1 LRNGKHGSGINT
13 QVDRGIMAR
22 RFLHQTG
29 RSWRFVEHQGCGVGA
44 LVTAAVVA
52 ILVSFIC
59 SCSGKNTGGG
69 NGNAAPLALAPAA
82 PVKVAQASIKT
93 VPLEVRVIGNVE
105 AYSTVTVRAQI
116 DGQLERVYF
125 TEGQNANAGDLL
137 FTIDSRPYQARLQQA
152 QANLARDEAQSANA
166 RSQAERY
173 TQLFQAGIVS
183 KDQFEQF
190 HTNAAALDAA
200 VRADKA
206 AVEDARIQLGYCTIR
221 SPIGGRTGNLMMH
234 PGNTIKAN
242 DAALVV
248 INQVQPIY
256 VDFSVPEQYLPEV
269 KSHFAHGKLPVRAVI
284 PQEENSPVSG
294 SLSFVNNAVDVN
306 TGTILLKGTFSNADR
321 RLWPGQF
328 VNVILKL
335 SEQANAIVIPYQAV
349 QTGQNGN
356 FVFVVKEDSTV
367 EMRPVSTGSTFEGAI
382 VIQKGLKLGETVVTD
397 GQLRLFPGARIE
409 VKNG

>member
-1 LRNGKHGSGINT
+1 
-13 QVDRGIMAR
+13 
-22 RFLHQTG
+22 
-29 RSWRFVEHQGCGVGA
+29 
-44 LVTAAVVA
+44 
-52 ILVSFIC
+52 
-59 SCSGKNTGGG
+59 
-69 NGNAAPLALAPAA
+69 
-82 PVKVAQASIKT
+82 
-93 VPLEVRVIGNVE
+93 
-105 AYSTVTVRAQI
+105 
-116 DGQLERVYF
+116 
-125 TEGQNANAGDLL
+125 
-137 FTIDSRPYQARLQQA
+137 
-152 QANLARDEAQSANA
+152 
-166 RSQAERY
+166 
-173 TQLFQAGIVS
+173 
-183 KDQFEQF
+183 
-190 HTNAAALDAA
+190 
-200 VRADKA
+200 
-206 AVEDARIQLGYCTIR
+206 
-221 SPIGGRTGNLMMH
+221 
-234 PGNTIKAN
+234 
-242 DAALVV
+242 
-248 INQVQPIY
+248 VQPIY

-269 KSHFAHGKLPVRAVI
+269 KSHFAHGKLPVRAVV

-356 FVFVVKEDSTV
+356 FVFVVKNEDSTV